1 MGNILKPKDF
11 AEIKERLADLRR
23 DDLPL
28 WGKMNIGEMLCHTA
42 DQVKL
47 CTGEIKSEDRSR
59 FKTRVIIKN
68 LLLIGMKVPKGKI
81 ETLPELNPHK
91 AGSKPMNFES
101 DRDYLLRKMEE
112 FIAADESSLQAHPT
126 FGQLSKNQWGKIIYL
141 HLDHHLNQFGS

>member
-126 FGQLSKNQWGKIIYL
+126 FGQLSKKQWGKIIYL
-141 HLDHHLNQFGS
+141 HLNHHLNQFGS